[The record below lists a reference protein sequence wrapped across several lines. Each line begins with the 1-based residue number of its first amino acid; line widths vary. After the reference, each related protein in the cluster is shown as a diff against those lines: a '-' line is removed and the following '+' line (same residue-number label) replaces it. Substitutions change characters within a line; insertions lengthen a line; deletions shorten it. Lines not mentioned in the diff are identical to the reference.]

1 MQEYL
6 QFLLGVSPLLVMI
19 FLILKVKTPIHYAVI
34 VTLLLSL
41 GVAAFFWH
49 TPLQTLTSAVIY
61 GFIKGLWP
69 IIIVILGAI
78 YSYNLML
85 KTRSMDVLRDVLASI
100 SDDKR
105 IQVLLIS
112 WCFGGFLEAAAGYGT
127 AVAIPIGILIALGF
141 NPLKAA
147 IASLVANTVPTA
159 FGAVGIPVSILAEQV
174 NLPVTALGGTIIA
187 QLALFNI
194 LLPFVIVAII
204 GGGVKA
210 IRGVFSITLLCGI
223 TTLIPQYFVAV
234 HLGAEL
240 PAFAGSLV
248 SLLAVALLAKRRKG
262 AAVDDAY
269 RIASTA
275 LSARPRYT
283 LPQLLQACAIYLLI
297 FVFILLCSP
306 LFPGIKSAV
315 AQVASSLALPL
326 ANGGALKLKIDWI
339 ATPGVLIIIATLLG
353 GFIQGASLPD
363 MLKTFWGTVKQ
374 LKNSI
379 IAITAIVAMAT
390 VMDVSGVIATLAQT
404 MVNTTGGAYLFIAPV
419 IGALGTFVTGSD
431 TNSNVLFGKLQTA
444 AAEKLHVDPLWL
456 AAANTSGA
464 TGGKMISP
472 QSIAIAVSATRM
484 EGQGSAIMAGTLKY
498 CAAYIIILGLKV
510 GLVYYLFM
518 A

>member
-1 MQEYL
+1 MLDYFPF
-6 QFLLGVSPLLVMI
+6 FLGILPLLVMI
-19 FLILKVKTPIHYAVI
+19 VLILKIKTPIHYAVLI
-34 VTLLLSL
+34 TLALTLIITYL
-41 GVAAFFWH
+41 FWH
-49 TPLQTLTSAVIY
+49 TSVRTLGLAITY
-61 GFIKGLWP
+61 GALKGLWP

-78 YSYNLML
+78 YSYNLMQ
-85 KTRSMDVLRDVLASI
+85 KTRSMDVLRDVLAGI

-141 NPLKAA
+141 NPMKAA
-147 IASLVANTVPTA
+147 VASLVANTVPTA

-174 NLPVTALGGTIIA
+174 HLPVTTLSATVVA

-194 LLPFVIVAII
+194 LLPFVIISII
-204 GGGVKA
+204 GGGMKA
-210 IRGVFSITLLCGI
+210 IRGVFGITLVCGV
-223 TTLIPQYFVAV
+223 TTLVPQYLVAV
-234 HLGAEL
+234 YLGAEL
-240 PAFAGSLV
+240 PAFAGSLA
-248 SLLAVALLAKRRKG
+248 SLIAVTLMAKARKK
-262 AAVDDAY
+262 ATEPEY
-269 RIASTA
+269 RISSDHQTSVASY
-275 LSARPRYT
+275 SAR
-283 LPQLLQACAIYLLI
+283 QLLRACAIYLLI

-306 LFPGIKSAV
+306 LFPTIKSTV
-315 AQVASSLALPL
+315 SQVASVIPFYLTETQV
-326 ANGGALKLKIDWI
+326 LKLKIDWI

-353 GFIQGASLPD
+353 GFIQGANLST
-363 MLKTFWGTVKQ
+363 MLSVFFGTVKQ

-390 VMDVSGVIATLAQT
+390 VMDVSGLIATLAQT
-404 MVNTTGGAYLFIAPV
+404 MVDVTGGGYLFIAPV

-431 TNSNVLFGKLQTA
+431 TNSNVLFGKLQTM
-444 AAEKLHVDPLWL
+444 AAEKLHVDPVWL
-456 AAANTSGA
+456 AAANTAGA

-484 EGQGSAIMAGTLKY
+484 EGQGSAIMSGTLKY
-498 CAAYIIILGLKV
+498 CGVYIVILGLKV

>member
-1 MQEYL
+1 MHEYL
-6 QFLLGVSPLLVMI
+6 LFSLGVLPLLVMI
-19 FLILKVKTPIHYAVI
+19 LLILKIKMPIHQAVLI
-34 VTLLLSL
+34 TLLLTL
-41 GVAAFFWH
+41 VEATIFWH
-49 TPLQTLTSAVIY
+49 TPALTLGSAMAY
-61 GFIKGLWP
+61 GVIKGLWP
-69 IIIVILGAI
+69 IVIVILGAI
-78 YSYNLML
+78 FSYNLML
-85 KTRSMDVLRDVLASI
+85 QTRSMEVLKNLLAGI

-141 NPLKAA
+141 KPLKAA

-174 NLPVTALGGTIIA
+174 NLPVTELSGTVIA
-187 QLALFNI
+187 QLALFTL

-204 GGGVKA
+204 GDGFKA
-210 IRGVFSITLLCGI
+210 IRGVFGISLVCGIATLL
-223 TTLIPQYFVAV
+223 PQYFVAI

-248 SLLAVALLAKRRKG
+248 CLLVVALMAKKRQKPTP
-262 AAVDDAY
+262 AAY
-269 RIASTA
+269 RIDNDQCRITGHYS
-275 LSARPRYT
+275 SG
-283 LPQLLQACAIYLLI
+283 QIFKACAIYLLI

-306 LFPGIKSAV
+306 LFPEIKSLLT
-315 AQVASSLALPL
+315 QVSSKPVFPL
-326 ANGGALKLKIDWI
+326 ANGVELSLTIDWI
-339 ATPGVLIIIATLLG
+339 ATPGVLIILATFIG
-353 GFIQGASLPD
+353 GTLQGASLAS
-363 MLKTFWGTVKQ
+363 MLKVFSATLKQ
-374 LKNSI
+374 LKTSI

-390 VMDVSGVIATLAQT
+390 VMDVSGLITDMAHTL
-404 MVNTTGGAYLFIAPV
+404 VNITGGAYLFIAPL

-431 TNSNVLFGKLQTA
+431 TNSNVLFGKLQTV
-444 AAEKLHVDPLWL
+444 AAEKLQVDPLWL

-484 EGQGSAIMAGTLKY
+484 EGQGSAIMSGTIKY
-498 CAAYIIILGLKV
+498 CMAYILILGLKV

-518 A
+518 S

>member
-1 MQEYL
+1 MHEYL
-6 QFLLGVSPLLVMI
+6 LFALGVFPLLLMV
-19 FLILKVKTPIHYAVI
+19 FLILKVKTPVHYSVLI
-34 VTLLLSL
+34 TLALTCALTML
-41 GVAAFFWH
+41 FWH
-49 TPLQTLTSAVIY
+49 TSTQTLGSAIAY
-61 GFIKGLWP
+61 GALKGLWP
-69 IIIVILGAI
+69 IVIVILGAI
-78 YSYNLML
+78 YSYNLMQV
-85 KTRSMDVLRDVLASI
+85 TRALDILREVLAGI

-141 NPLKAA
+141 NPIKAA

-174 NLPVTALGGTIIA
+174 NLPVNPLGGTIIM

-194 LLPFVIVAII
+194 LLPFVIVCII
-204 GGGVKA
+204 GGGLKA
-210 IRGVFSITLLCGI
+210 IRGVFWITLLCGV
-223 TTLIPQYFVAV
+223 TTLIPQYFVAI

-248 SLLAVALLAKRRKG
+248 SLIAVALTSRFRKG
-262 AAVDDAY
+262 KTDPEWLIETKHQGEAAS
-269 RIASTA
+269 R
-275 LSARPRYT
+275 SAGI
-283 LPQLLQACAIYLLI
+283 LLKTCSIYILI

-306 LFPGIKSAV
+306 LFPGIKAV
-315 AQVASSLALPL
+315 VSQVASVLHFPL
-326 ANGGALKLKIDWI
+326 ANGETLALRIEWL
-339 ATPGVLIIIATLLG
+339 ATPGVLIIIATLIG
-353 GFIQGASLPD
+353 GFIQGASLGG
-363 MLKTFWGTVKQ
+363 MLRVFVTTLLQLKT
-374 LKNSI
+374 SI
-379 IAITAIVAMAT
+379 IAIMAIVALAT
-390 VMDVSGVIATLAQT
+390 VMDVSGLISTLAQS
-404 MVNTTGGAYLFIAPV
+404 MVDLTGGSYVFISPI

-431 TNSNVLFGKLQTA
+431 TNSNVLFGKLQTM
-444 AAEKLHVDPLWL
+444 AAEKLHIDPNWL

-484 EGQGSAIMAGTLKY
+484 EGQGSKIMAGTMKY

-510 GLVYYLFM
+510 GLFYYWFM

>member
-1 MQEYL
+1 MHDYL
-6 QFLLGVSPLLVMI
+6 YFLLGSFPLIVMI
-19 FLILKVKTPIHYAVI
+19 VLILKIKIPIHYAVLI
-34 VTLLLSL
+34 TLALT
-41 GVAAFFWH
+41 AIITAIFWH
-49 TPLQTLTSAVIY
+49 TPLQTLGLAAGY
-61 GFIKGLWP
+61 GALKGLWP
-69 IIIVILGAI
+69 IVIVILGAI
-78 YSYNLML
+78 YSYNLMQ
-85 KTRSMDVLRDVLASI
+85 KTRSMDVLRDVLAGI
-100 SDDKR
+100 SEDKR

-141 NPLKAA
+141 NPMKAA

-174 NLPVTALGGTIIA
+174 NLPVTTLSATVVL

-204 GGGVKA
+204 GGGIKA
-210 IRGVFSITLLCGI
+210 IRGVFAITLVCGI
-223 TTLIPQYFVAV
+223 TTLVPQYLVAV

-248 SLLAVALLAKRRKG
+248 SLIAVTLMAKMRKKETESVYLIDRPQHS
-262 AAVDDAY
+262 AASAY
-269 RIASTA
+269 SAS
-275 LSARPRYT
+275 
-283 LPQLLQACAIYLLI
+283 QLLRACAIYILI
-297 FVFILLCSP
+297 FTFILLCSP
-306 LFPGIKSAV
+306 LFPSIKHAV
-315 AQVASSLALPL
+315 SQMSSVIPFHLTETQVL
-326 ANGGALKLKIDWI
+326 NLKIDWI
-339 ATPGVLIIIATLLG
+339 GTPGVLIIIATLLG
-353 GFIQGASLPD
+353 GFIQGANLMT
-363 MLKTFWGTVKQ
+363 MLNVFFGTVKQ

-390 VMDVSGVIATLAQT
+390 VMDVSGLIATLAQT
-404 MVNTTGGAYLFIAPV
+404 MVDITGGGYLFIAPL

-431 TNSNVLFGKLQTA
+431 TNSNVLFGKLQTM
-444 AAEKLHVDPLWL
+444 AAEKLHVDPVWL

-484 EGQGSAIMAGTLKY
+484 EGQGSAIMSGTLKY
-498 CAAYIIILGLKV
+498 CGVYIVILGLKV
-510 GLVYYLFM
+510 GLAYYLFM

>member
-1 MQEYL
+1 MHDYL
-6 QFLLGVSPLLVMI
+6 YFLLGSFPLLVMI
-19 FLILKVKTPIHYAVI
+19 VLILKIKTPIHHAVLI
-34 VTLLLSL
+34 TLTLTVTI
-41 GVAAFFWH
+41 AALFWH
-49 TPLQTLTSAVIY
+49 TPLKTLGLAASY
-61 GFIKGLWP
+61 GALKGLWP

-78 YSYNLML
+78 YSYNLMQ

-141 NPLKAA
+141 NPMKAA

-174 NLPVTALGGTIIA
+174 HLPVTTLSATVVL

-194 LLPFVIVAII
+194 LLPFVIIAII
-204 GGGVKA
+204 GGGIKA
-210 IRGVFSITLLCGI
+210 IRGVFAITLVCGV
-223 TTLIPQYFVAV
+223 TTLVPQYIVAV

-248 SLLAVALLAKRRKG
+248 SLIAVTLMAKCRKKETE
-262 AAVDDAY
+262 ATYLIDSAQ
-269 RIASTA
+269 RAS
-275 LSARPRYT
+275 LSGYSSS
-283 LPQLLQACAIYLLI
+283 QLLRACAIYILI
-297 FVFILLCSP
+297 FTFILLCSP
-306 LFPGIKSAV
+306 LFPTIKGTVS
-315 AQVASSLALPL
+315 QVASVIPFHLTDTQV
-326 ANGGALKLKIDWI
+326 LKLKIDWI
-339 ATPGVLIIIATLLG
+339 ATPGVLIIIASLLG
-353 GFIQGASLPD
+353 GFIQGANLGT
-363 MLKTFWGTVKQ
+363 MLSVFVSTVKQ
-374 LKNSI
+374 LRNSI

-390 VMDVSGVIATLAQT
+390 VMDVSGLIATLAQT
-404 MVNTTGGAYLFIAPV
+404 MVDVTGGGYLFIAPV

-431 TNSNVLFGKLQTA
+431 TNSNVLFGKLQTM
-444 AAEKLHVDPLWL
+444 AAEKLHVDPVWL
-456 AAANTSGA
+456 AAANTAGA

-484 EGQGSAIMAGTLKY
+484 EGQGSAIMSGTLKY
-498 CAAYIIILGLKV
+498 CGVYIIILGLKV

>member
-1 MQEYL
+1 MSEYL
-6 QFLLGVSPLLVMI
+6 QFSLGVLPLLIMI
-19 FLILKVKTPIHYAVI
+19 ILILKIKMPIHHSVLITLVI
-34 VTLLLSL
+34 TAILSVT
-41 GVAAFFWH
+41 VWH
-49 TPLQTLTSAVIY
+49 TSLQTLSSAIGY
-61 GFIKGLWP
+61 GVIKGLWP

-78 YSYNLML
+78 YSYNLMQE
-85 KTRSMDVLRDVLASI
+85 TRSMDVLRDVLASI
-100 SDDKR
+100 SDDRR

-174 NLPVTALGGTIIA
+174 HLPVTTLGGTIIL

-194 LLPFVIVAII
+194 LLPFIIIAII
-204 GGGVKA
+204 GDGVKA
-210 IRGVFSITLLCGI
+210 IRGVVGITLACGI

-248 SLLAVALLAKRRKG
+248 SLIAVAAMGRARKG
-262 AAVDDAY
+262 RTDPHYLIRNSKSSGALPSGRDLLK
-269 RIASTA
+269 AS
-275 LSARPRYT
+275 S
-283 LPQLLQACAIYLLI
+283 IYILI
-297 FVFILLCSP
+297 FTFILLCSP
-306 LFPGIKSAV
+306 LFPGIKHIV
-315 AQVASSLALPL
+315 AHVTSTLYFPLPEGKALS
-326 ANGGALKLKIDWI
+326 LKIDWI

-353 GFIQGASLPD
+353 GFIQGASLGK
-363 MLKTFWGTVKQ
+363 MLRVLASTIKQ

-379 IAITAIVAMAT
+379 IAITTIVAMAT
-390 VMDVSGVIATLAQT
+390 IMDVSGLIATLAQT
-404 MVNTTGGAYLFIAPV
+404 MVNVTGGAYVFIAPI

-431 TNSNVLFGKLQTA
+431 TNSNVLFGKLQTV
-444 AAEKLHVDPLWL
+444 AAEKLHIDPIWL

-484 EGQGSAIMAGTLKY
+484 DGQGSAIMAGTLKY
-498 CAAYIIILGLKV
+498 CTAYIFILGLKV
-510 GLVYYLFM
+510 GLIYYLFLS
-518 A
+518 

>member
-1 MQEYL
+1 MPAYL
-6 QFLLGVSPLLVMI
+6 PFLLGILPLVVMI
-19 FLILKVKTPIHYAVI
+19 ILILKVKTPIHYAVLLTLALTLA
-34 VTLLLSL
+34 VTGLY
-41 GVAAFFWH
+41 WH
-49 TPLQTLTSAVIY
+49 TPLQTLGSALIY
-61 GFIKGLWP
+61 GALKGLWP

-85 KTRSMDVLRDVLASI
+85 KTGSMDVLRDVLATV

-105 IQVLLIS
+105 IQVLLIA

-174 NLPVTALGGTIIA
+174 NLPVTALSGTIIA

-210 IRGVFSITLLCGI
+210 LRGMVGLTLMCGI
-223 TTLIPQYFVAV
+223 ATLIPQYLVAIN
-234 HLGAEL
+234 LGAEL

-248 SLLAVALLAKRRKG
+248 SLIVVTLMAKARRTAT
-262 AAVDDAY
+262 AAEY
-269 RIASTA
+269 RIDGAH
-275 LSARPRYT
+275 LSGSRRYSAA
-283 LPQLLQACAIYLLI
+283 QLLRACAIYVLI
-297 FVFILLCSP
+297 FIFILLCSP
-306 LFPGIKSAV
+306 LFPTLRATV
-315 AQVASSLALPL
+315 AQVASVITFPL
-326 ANGGALKLKIDWI
+326 ADGHALRLKIDWI
-339 ATPGVLIIIATLLG
+339 ATPGVLIIIATLIG
-353 GFIQGASLPD
+353 GLIQGA
-363 MLKTFWGTVKQ
+363 TFSQMIRVFAATVRQ

-379 IAITAIVAMAT
+379 IAICAIVAMAT
-390 VMDVSGVIATLAQT
+390 VMDVSGLIATLAQT
-404 MVNTTGGAYLFIAPV
+404 LVDVTGGGYLFIAPI

-431 TNSNVLFGKLQTA
+431 TNSNVLFGKLQTM
-444 AAEKLHVDPLWL
+444 AAERLHVDPLWL

-484 EGQGSAIMAGTLKY
+484 EGQGSAIMSGTLKY
-498 CAAYIIILGLKV
+498 CCAYIVILGLKV

>member
-1 MQEYL
+1 MPAYL
-6 QFLLGVSPLLVMI
+6 PFFLGILPIAVMI
-19 FLILKVKTPIHYAVI
+19 ILILKLKTPIHLAVLI
-34 VTLLLSL
+34 TLALTLTVTGLY
-41 GVAAFFWH
+41 WH
-49 TPLQTLTSAVIY
+49 TPLQTLGSALIY
-61 GFIKGLWP
+61 GALKGLWP
-69 IIIVILGAI
+69 IVIVILGAI

-85 KTRSMDVLRDVLASI
+85 KTGSMDILRDILAAI

-105 IQVLLIS
+105 IQVLLIA

-174 NLPVTALGGTIIA
+174 NLPVTALSGTIIS

-194 LLPFVIVAII
+194 LLPFVIVTII

-210 IRGVFSITLLCGI
+210 LRDVFTLTLLCGI
-223 TTLIPQYFVAV
+223 STLIPQYLVAIK
-234 HLGAEL
+234 LGAEL

-248 SLLAVALLAKRRKG
+248 SLIVVTLMAKARRG
-262 AAVDDAY
+262 ETAAEY
-269 RIASTA
+269 RIDGTH
-275 LSARPRYT
+275 LKGNVRYSA
-283 LPQLLQACAIYLLI
+283 PQLLRACAIYLLI
-297 FVFILLCSP
+297 FIFILLCSP
-306 LFPGIKSAV
+306 LFPAIRSTV
-315 AQVASSLALPL
+315 AQVASVLPFPL
-326 ANGGALKLKIDWI
+326 ANGQVLKLKIDWI
-339 ATPGVLIIIATLLG
+339 ATPGVLIIIATLIG
-353 GFIQGASLPD
+353 GVIQGAALRQ
-363 MLKTFWGTVKQ
+363 MLQVFVATVKQ

-379 IAITAIVAMAT
+379 IAISAIVAMAT
-390 VMDVSGVIATLAQT
+390 VMDVSELIATLAQT
-404 MVNTTGGAYLFIAPV
+404 LVNVTGGGYLFIAPI

-431 TNSNVLFGKLQTA
+431 TNSNVLFGKLQTM

-484 EGQGSAIMAGTLKY
+484 DGQGSAIMSGTLKY
-498 CAAYIIILGLKV
+498 CCAYIVILGLKV
-510 GLVYYLFM
+510 GLVYYLFIP
-518 A
+518 